1 MCRPGSG
8 AQSAVMNFHHEMTEA
23 LVRTHQRE
31 LEREAATRRLARILR
46 RRRRTD

>member
-8 AQSAVMNFHHEMTEA
+8 AHAASMNYHHEMTRE

-46 RRRRTD
+46 RRRRTN